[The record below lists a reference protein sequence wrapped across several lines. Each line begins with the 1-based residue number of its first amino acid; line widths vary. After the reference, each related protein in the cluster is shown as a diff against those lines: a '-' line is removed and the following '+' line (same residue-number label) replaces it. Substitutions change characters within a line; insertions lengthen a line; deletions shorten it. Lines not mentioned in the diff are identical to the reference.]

1 MKSKNKDIEVNLKP
15 QWKKLVYNDMYENGY
30 LNLKQNEL
38 YQITKELS
46 RLSINRRNK
55 FKKFYQENNVPLPIA
70 YKDTGTSQN
79 VSKNFSYLTA
89 NFNVDENM
97 SLNQLRHKFKM
108 LRAFMRTST
117 STQRGWEKTLE
128 KFSDKLLL
136 TTISKYK
143 TVKGRNVLRTEE
155 EISEELSNKRKEF
168 QSKFMGEVGK
178 TYRKLNYSTRKY
190 ENLTFYD
197 IMWKIYSRLEDRG
210 YVQGADNVQSETL
223 KIIYDTLER
232 KIRYS
237 SIETLYKTV
246 ENILSNKIE
255 ENNLDYEK
263 SIEDELKNASVDTKF
278 VKIGGHY

>member
-1 MKSKNKDIEVNLKP
+1 
-15 QWKKLVYNDMYENGY
+15 
-30 LNLKQNEL
+30 
-38 YQITKELS
+38 
-46 RLSINRRNK
+46 
-55 FKKFYQENNVPLPIA
+55 
-70 YKDTGTSQN
+70 
-79 VSKNFSYLTA
+79 
-89 NFNVDENM
+89 
-97 SLNQLRHKFKM
+97 
-108 LRAFMRTST
+108 
-117 STQRGWEKTLE
+117 
-128 KFSDKLLL
+128 
-136 TTISKYK
+136 
-143 TVKGRNVLRTEE
+143 
-155 EISEELSNKRKEF
+155 
-168 QSKFMGEVGK
+168 MGEVGK